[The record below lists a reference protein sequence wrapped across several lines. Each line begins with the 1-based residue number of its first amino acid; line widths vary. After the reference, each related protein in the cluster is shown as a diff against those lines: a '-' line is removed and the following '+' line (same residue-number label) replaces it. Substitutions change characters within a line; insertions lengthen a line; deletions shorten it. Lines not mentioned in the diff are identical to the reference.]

1 MIDKLKATKIF
12 VASRRRKII
21 ARNGGG
27 YIKRW
32 I

>member
-21 ARNGGG
+21 ARNGGN
-27 YIKRW
+27 YIK
-32 I
+32 